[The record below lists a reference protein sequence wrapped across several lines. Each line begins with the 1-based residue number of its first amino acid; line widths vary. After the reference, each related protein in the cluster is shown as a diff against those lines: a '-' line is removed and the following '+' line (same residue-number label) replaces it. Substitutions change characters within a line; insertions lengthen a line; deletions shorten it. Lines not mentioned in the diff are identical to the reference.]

1 MLYIALRRSSHLVR
15 SNKGRGI
22 KFKAMPNLELKKG
35 HFPRRIKLM
44 LPLWRNQVRRRR
56 RKEHATH
63 AVRRATYLL
72 HALWVT
78 HPTLS

>member
-1 MLYIALRRSSHLVR
+1 LR
-15 SNKGRGI
+15 SNKGSGH
-22 KFKAMPNLELKKG
+22 KFKAMLNLELKKG
-35 HFPRRIKLM
+35 LFPRIIKLM

-56 RKEHATH
+56 RKELVTYV
-63 AVRRATYLL
+63 VRRVTFLL

>member
-1 MLYIALRRSSHLVR
+1 M
-15 SNKGRGI
+15 GRGI

-56 RKEHATH
+56 KKNM
-63 AVRRATYLL
+63 L
-72 HALWVT
+72 HM
-78 HPTLS
+78 S